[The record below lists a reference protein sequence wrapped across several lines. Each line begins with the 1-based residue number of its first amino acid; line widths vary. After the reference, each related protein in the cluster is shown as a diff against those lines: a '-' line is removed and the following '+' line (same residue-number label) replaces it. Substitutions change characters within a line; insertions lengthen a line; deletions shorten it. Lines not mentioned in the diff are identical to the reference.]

1 LLRNDIKWKK
11 YYFGGVKMKESERIR
26 VVTFITPEADVKV
39 EAMMKKLGMT
49 KSKVISLAAA
59 AGLDALGMAFDPN
72 WEEYFKSLLVKWGQ
86 NETSPD

>member
-1 LLRNDIKWKK
+1 
-11 YYFGGVKMKESERIR
+11 MKESERIR

-39 EAMMKKLGMT
+39 EAMMKRLGMT

-59 AGLDALGMAFDPN
+59 AGLDALDMAFDPN
-72 WEEYFKSLLVKWGQ
+72 WEDYFKSLLVKWGK